1 MLGCPIRGQHTCQRA
16 KTERHGPEVDR
27 RWASPLDTLIR
38 DPPAARQGLVL
49 GRVPTAHGS

>member
-1 MLGCPIRGQHTCQRA
+1 MLGCSIQGQHACQRA
-16 KTERHGPEVDR
+16 KTERHAPEVDGPR
-27 RWASPLDTLIR
+27 ASPRHTPIR